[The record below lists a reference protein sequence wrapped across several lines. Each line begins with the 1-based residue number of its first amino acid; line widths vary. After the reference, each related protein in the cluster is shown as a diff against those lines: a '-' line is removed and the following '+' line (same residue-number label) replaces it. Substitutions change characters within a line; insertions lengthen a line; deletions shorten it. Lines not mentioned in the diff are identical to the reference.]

1 MMKLGIL
8 DRFSKKTFFV
18 FLLFFPFSSAFGA
31 ERILVPNHSRVER
44 YISRDSLTQIK
55 VEHSRIRNVFGDDN
69 RFSYQYSDID
79 GSLFIKPILIMES
92 EQSEKQNEVQN
103 KQIGQN
109 EQIQQ
114 EKKDRKDNGEKK
126 EDKNSK
132 NNFFKSVGRIEE
144 NKNGKDEKSEDG
156 GKNKKG
162 LEIQQGQKDQQQS
175 QQIIKSEI
183 KNKAK
188 RKVKEAIF
196 KAPRTTHYKFFTL
209 SIVTEEG
216 RSYTLV
222 LTPEEKLPETLF
234 LIPKEGRSKQAKIW
248 ETEAEYEEGL
258 IELFRLM
265 YLGQIPYGY
274 SVEIISDRSSN
285 LNKPR
290 KLNDYL
296 EYQLDKI
303 YRGVELKGEVYTIK
317 NISSD
322 NLILSEQKFITPG
335 TRAVSVEEETIP
347 SGQTIRL
354 FKVLNNE

>member
-1 MMKLGIL
+1 M
-8 DRFSKKTFFV
+8 
-18 FLLFFPFSSAFGA
+18 
-31 ERILVPNHSRVER
+31 ER
-44 YISRDSLTQIK
+44 YISKDSLTQIK

-183 KNKAK
+183 IMYKQLKSEVLLKIIQKHSFAPDISSIIN
-188 RKVKEAIF
+188 F
-196 KAPRTTHYKFFTL
+196 KWFN
-209 SIVTEEG
+209 G
-216 RSYTLV
+216 
-222 LTPEEKLPETLF
+222 
-234 LIPKEGRSKQAKIW
+234 PKK
-248 ETEAEYEEGL
+248 
-258 IELFRLM
+258 
-265 YLGQIPYGY
+265 
-274 SVEIISDRSSN
+274 ISDF
-285 LNKPR
+285 
-290 KLNDYL
+290 
-296 EYQLDKI
+296 
-303 YRGVELKGEVYTIK
+303 
-317 NISSD
+317 
-322 NLILSEQKFITPG
+322 ILQS
-335 TRAVSVEEETIP
+335 
-347 SGQTIRL
+347 
-354 FKVLNNE
+354 